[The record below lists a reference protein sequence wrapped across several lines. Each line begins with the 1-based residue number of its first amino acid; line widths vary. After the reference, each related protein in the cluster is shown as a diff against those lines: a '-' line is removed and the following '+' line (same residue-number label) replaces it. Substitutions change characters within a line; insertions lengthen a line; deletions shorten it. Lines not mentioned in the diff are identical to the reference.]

1 MRLNKEVKCVK
12 TIVDILFLS
21 SIYLITYLCI
31 YEMLVFYDKSEWAFL
46 IPIFVSILASI
57 IIKIFIFNIS
67 LKKNIITTI
76 ITFVILEMIIYF
88 KDFNILFLGNKS
100 TILTILT
107 GFSLFTLLISKSF
120 EDKKSDLISLNDY
133 SEKDLFN
140 LFYVNISK
148 VQEIAMLIDNRIM
161 KMVEKEQTS
170 EELLKTSSSLTSRTT
185 MLSGGTSVEK
195 ENNYKKRVYENFE
208 VKMTKSLMLRK
219 LYEVAK
225 QNSNTKSMVPGQLVL
240 IKDVELRRRNIDDT
254 VMILNVLK
262 DSKLKNQGDE
272 KIEVNMNKMMEKI
285 LEDFTIDYQFEQEV
299 SEGCH
304 STKWLI
310 QMPFKTNDNFE
321 NGYQHNDLQLGKLS
335 VIGIYRGE
343 IDFST
348 RESVSSKFL
357 NILSNSYNI
366 DNNSAWN
373 DAMKDSCVNQEKD
386 QIFPLN
392 FKPNKLDEKIH
403 LIDLIAII
411 QELKINKGTENE

>member
-1 MRLNKEVKCVK
+1 MRLNKEVTCVK

-31 YEMLVFYDKSEWAFL
+31 YEILVFYDKSEWFFL

-57 IIKIFIFNIS
+57 INNIFIFNIS
-67 LKKNIITTI
+67 VKKNIITTI
-76 ITFVILEMIIYF
+76 ITFVILGMIIYF
-88 KDFNILFLGNKS
+88 KDLNILYLGNKS

-107 GFSLFTLLISKSF
+107 GFSLFTLLISKSI
-120 EDKKSDLISLNDY
+120 EDKKRDSISLTDY

-140 LFYVNISK
+140 LFYVNTSK
-148 VQEIAMLIDNRIM
+148 VHEIAMLIDNRIM

-170 EELLKTSSSLTSRTT
+170 EDLLKTSSSLTSRTT
-185 MLSGGTSVEK
+185 MLSGGTSIEK
-195 ENNYKKRVYENFE
+195 ENSYKKRVYENFE

-225 QNSNTKSMVPGQLVL
+225 QNSNTKSIVPGQLVL
-240 IKDVELRRRNIDDT
+240 FKDVELKRKNIDDT

-272 KIEVNMNKMMEKI
+272 NVEINMNKMMEKI
-285 LEDFTIDYQFEQEV
+285 LEDFTIDYQFEQEK

-310 QMPFKTNDNFE
+310 QIPYKTNDSFE

-335 VIGIYRGE
+335 IIGIYRGE

-348 RESVSSKFL
+348 RESISSKFL
-357 NILSNSYNI
+357 NIMSNSYNK

-373 DAMKDSCVNQEKD
+373 DEVKDSCFNQEKD

-392 FKPNKLDEKIH
+392 FKPSKLDEKMH
-403 LIDLIAII
+403 LIDVIAII
-411 QELKINKGTENE
+411 QELKINKGIENE

>member
-12 TIVDILFLS
+12 AIVDILFLS

-31 YEMLVFYDKSEWAFL
+31 YEMLIFYDKSEWSFL
-46 IPIFVSILASI
+46 IPIFVSVLASI
-57 IIKIFIFNIS
+57 INKIFIFNIS
-67 LKKNIITTI
+67 LKENIITTI

-88 KDFNILFLGNKS
+88 KNLNILYIGNKS

-185 MLSGGTSVEK
+185 MLSGGTSIEK
-195 ENNYKKRVYENFE
+195 ENNYKNRVYENFE

-225 QNSNTKSMVPGQLVL
+225 QNSNTKSMGPGQLVL

-272 KIEVNMNKMMEKI
+272 NIEVNMNKMMEKI

-299 SEGCH
+299 SEDCH

-335 VIGIYRGE
+335 IIGIYRGE

-392 FKPNKLDEKIH
+392 FKPNKLDEKVH

-411 QELKINKGTENE
+411 QELKINKGTEDE